1 MTLNFI
7 GLLTLVV
14 TVIINQLV
22 GPKLVNLCDKLIS
35 YSIEI
40 SVFGVPFWALAYVF
54 GKNGMWWYRLY
65 LCLHQFSI
73 VDTRNHRNPL

>member
-14 TVIINQLV
+14 AVIISQLV

-35 YSIEI
+35 YFIEI
-40 SVFGVPFWALAYVF
+40 SVFYNFLQRLSGGMRDKCKICIFFIIIFRDVF
-54 GKNGMWWYRLY
+54 LDR
-65 LCLHQFSI
+65 
-73 VDTRNHRNPL
+73 V

>member
-22 GPKLVNLCDKLIS
+22 ELIS

-73 VDTRNHRNPL
+73 VDTFSIISLETQ